1 MESAAR
7 TTTGTRATRA
17 HSSAENAGPRLE
29 NFMAPAAIVI
39 ILAVLEY
46 IVFGILVGRARG
58 RYGIKAPATT
68 GHDVFERYFRVHQN
82 TAETLIAF
90 IPAISLFALF
100 LNPNWAAWIGLVYI
114 IGRIVY
120 FRAYVADPAK
130 RSAGYGLSIFPILV
144 LLIGGLIGAIRN
156 L

>member
-1 MESAAR
+1 
-7 TTTGTRATRA
+7 
-17 HSSAENAGPRLE
+17 
-29 NFMAPAAIVI
+29 MAPAAIVI
-39 ILAVLEY
+39 ILAVIEY

-68 GHDVFERYFRVHQN
+68 GHEVFERYFRVHQN
-82 TAETLIAF
+82 TLETLMAF
-90 IPAISLFALF
+90 IPGIALFALF
-100 LNPNWAAWIGLVYI
+100 VDPNWAAGIGLIYV

-120 FRAYVADPAK
+120 LRSYVADPAK
-130 RSAGYGLSIFPILV
+130 RSAGFGLSMLPILA